1 MARED
6 EKGVIPVM
14 HGLWDFGVIS
24 AAAVASKSYPG
35 AGLLI
40 LWHRIGPAWNAD
52 PAQGVV

>member
-1 MARED
+1 M
-6 EKGVIPVM
+6 
-14 HGLWDFGVIS
+14 IS